1 MHFRI
6 CLLPP
11 SSSISMAST
20 SHLLLLNAVLSSV
33 APKSQLSVS
42 TIESISLLVGSST
55 MLAALDLLD
64 CAGVAR
70 IKKPNGGLIYQIT
83 GSNGVYTLY
92 PLLDDSQRRYCP
104 CPAFATTVLADDSAI
119 ICKHLLALK
128 IGLRLD
134 CLLEKEF
141 DLKWIAGFATQ
152 YMALPPPV
160 DAT

>member
-11 SSSISMAST
+11 SSSISMTST

-64 CAGVAR
+64 CAGGTSSATSARLLRLTGEATVAR

-92 PLLDDSQRRYCP
+92 PLLNDSQRGYCP

-119 ICKHLLALK
+119 IVSFPSLSS
-128 IGLRLD
+128 RLSPSL
-134 CLLEKEF
+134 CS
-141 DLKWIAGFATQ
+141 T
-152 YMALPPPV
+152 
-160 DAT
+160 